1 MKGQKT
7 VFVCR
12 ECGYSSSKWLGKC
25 PECASWNSFDEE
37 TVFDEKQAK
46 NSKTITNNKAE
57 KLDELVMPTY
67 IRTKTGM
74 GELDRVLGGGIVEG
88 SVVLLS
94 GEPGIGKSTLL
105 LQISAELGKT
115 RKVLY
120 VSGEESKG
128 QLKLRSQRLEIKGDT
143 LYLLTE
149 NDVDTILS
157 ECERLKPDVII
168 IDSVQTLASQSFT
181 SAPGSITQ
189 VRESA
194 LTFISYAKK
203 YGAAVMLVG
212 HVNKEGGI
220 SGPKI
225 LEHMVDAVLYFEGE
239 RTNSYRIIRAIKNR
253 FGSTNEIGVFEMGD
267 KGLVEIPNPS
277 EVVMAER
284 PKNTSGSCAGCVMQ
298 GTRPIISEIQSLVSK
313 TVYPTGKRTA
323 DGFDHNRMA
332 LLIAVLEK
340 RMGLRFY
347 ENDVYLN
354 VAGGIHL
361 DEPSAD
367 LSIAM
372 SLISGI
378 TDRVIPDDLIA
389 FGELGLSG
397 EVRAVSHIEYRVKEA
412 VRLGFTKL
420 IIPKK
425 NMSSSLKVPA
435 GVTLAPVRCS
445 FICYRTKNNS
455 ENTACLLIFNKTQ
468 PCFSTL

>member
-1 MKGQKT
+1 MKGEK
-7 VFVCR
+7 VLFVCR
-12 ECGYSSSKWLGKC
+12 ECGATSPKWLGKC
-25 PECASWNSFDEE
+25 QDCGAWNSFDEE
-37 TVFDEKQAK
+37 RINEKSQKQDKMRGRVGA
-46 NSKTITNNKAE
+46 TEKAE
-57 KLDELVMPTY
+57 LFSELKMPSY
-67 IRTKTGM
+67 IRTSTGM
-74 GELDRVLGGGIVEG
+74 DELDRVLGGGLVD
-88 SVVLLS
+88 SSAVLLS

-105 LQISAELGKT
+105 LQICAELGKT

-128 QLKLRSQRLEIKGDT
+128 QLKLRSERLGIRGDNI
-143 LYLLTE
+143 YLLTE
-149 NDVDTILS
+149 TDLDSVIS
-157 ECERLKPDVII
+157 ECDRISPDVII
-168 IDSVQTLASQSFT
+168 IDSVQTLSSSELT
-181 SAPGSITQ
+181 SAQGSITQ
-189 VRESA
+189 VRECA
-194 LTFISYAKK
+194 LTLIN
-203 YGAAVMLVG
+203 YGKTAGSAVFLVG

-239 RTNSYRIIRAIKNR
+239 RINSYRIIRAIKNR
-253 FGSTNEIGVFEMGD
+253 FGSTNEIGVFEMSD

-277 EVVMAER
+277 EVIMAER

-298 GTRPIISEIQSLVSK
+298 GTRPIISEIQALVTK

-323 DGFDHNRMA
+323 DGFDYNRMC

-340 RMGLRFY
+340 RMGLKFY

-378 TDRVIPDDLIA
+378 SDKIIPDEVIA

-412 VRLGFTKL
+412 VRLGFTKIILPEKNLTSL
-420 IIPKK
+420 IKAPDNVTLCGVSNIYQVLVHMIPKK
-425 NMSSSLKVPA
+425 DQE
-435 GVTLAPVRCS
+435 
-445 FICYRTKNNS
+445 Y
-455 ENTACLLIFNKTQ
+455 
-468 PCFSTL
+468 

>member
-1 MKGQKT
+1 MKNGKV

-12 ECGYSSSKWLGKC
+12 ECGSTSPKWLGKC
-25 PECASWNSFDEE
+25 PECQSWDSFDEE
-37 TVFDEKQAK
+37 TIVEKTAK
-46 NSKTITNNKAE
+46 SSINRGRSQLSENRAE
-57 KLDELVMPTY
+57 KFSELQLPKY
-67 IRTKTGM
+67 LRTKTGM
-74 GELDRVLGGGIVEG
+74 GELDRVLGGGLVD
-88 SVVLLS
+88 SSAVLLS

-105 LQISAELGKT
+105 LQICSELGKT

-128 QLKLRSQRLEIKGDT
+128 QLKLRAERLGINGDSI
-143 LYLLTE
+143 YLLTE
-149 NDVDTILS
+149 TDTDAILE
-157 ECERLKPDVII
+157 ECERLSPNVII
-168 IDSVQTLASQSFT
+168 IDSVQTLSSMRFT

-189 VRESA
+189 VREGA
-194 LTFISYAKK
+194 MTFINYGKTA
-203 YGAAVMLVG
+203 GAAVFLVG

-253 FGSTNEIGVFEMGD
+253 YGSTNEIGVFEMGD

-298 GTRPIISEIQSLVSK
+298 GTRPIISEIQSLVAKS
-313 TVYPTGKRTA
+313 VYATGKRTS
-323 DGFDHNRMA
+323 DGFDYNRMC

-340 RMGLRFY
+340 RMGLKFY

-354 VAGGIHL
+354 VAGGIQL

-372 SLISGI
+372 ALISGI

-389 FGELGLSG
+389 FGEIGLSG
-397 EVRAVSHIEYRVKEA
+397 EVRAVSHIDYRVKEA
-412 VRLGFTKL
+412 VRLGFTK
-420 IIPKK
+420 IILPQK
-425 NMSSSLKVPA
+425 NITKALKVPQ
-435 GVTLAPVRCS
+435 GVQLCGVS
-445 FICYRTKNNS
+445 NIYQVLIYMKNK
-455 ENTACLLIFNKTQ
+455 EREIVD
-468 PCFSTL
+468 

>member
-1 MKGQKT
+1 MKGPKT

-12 ECGYSSSKWLGKC
+12 ECGYSSAKWLGRC
-25 PECASWNSFDEE
+25 PECQSWNSFDEE
-37 TVFDEKQAK
+37 QIQTEVNKRVGA
-46 NSKTITNNKAE
+46 NTASAKAE
-57 KLDELVMPTY
+57 KISELSIPVYM
-67 IRTKTGM
+67 RAETGM
-74 GELDRVLGGGIVEG
+74 AELDRVLGGGLVDS

-105 LQISAELGKT
+105 LQMSSVLAQT

-128 QLKLRSQRLEIKGDT
+128 QLKLRAERLGIVGDS
-143 LYLLTE
+143 LYLLIE
-149 NDVDTILS
+149 NNLECVLS
-157 ECERLKPDVII
+157 ECERLKPEVII
-168 IDSVQTLASQSFT
+168 IDSVQTLSSERFT

-194 LTFISYAKK
+194 MSLIAYAKTC
-203 YGAAVMLVG
+203 GASVFLVG

-239 RTNSYRIIRAIKNR
+239 RTNAYRIIRAIKNR

-267 KGLVEIPNPS
+267 SGLKEIPNPS

-298 GTRPIISEIQSLVSK
+298 GTRPIISEIQALVAK
-313 TVYPTGKRTA
+313 TVYPSGKRTC

-340 RMGLRFY
+340 RMGLKFY
-347 ENDVYLN
+347 ENDVYIN

-372 SLISGI
+372 ALISGI
-378 TDRVIPDDLIA
+378 TDRVVPDNLIA
-389 FGELGLSG
+389 FGEIGLAG
-397 EVRAVSHIEYRVKEA
+397 EVRSVSHIEYRVKEA
-412 VRLGFTKL
+412 VRLGFTKVL
-420 IIPKK
+420 LPRK
-425 NMSSSLKVPA
+425 NLSASLRVPA
-435 GVTLAPVRCS
+435 GVELVGVGNIYEVLVHMC
-445 FICYRTKNNS
+445 TKK
-455 ENTACLLIFNKTQ
+455 EFE
-468 PCFSTL
+468 

>member
-1 MKGQKT
+1 MKSQISY
-7 VFVCR
+7 VCS
-12 ECGYSSSKWLGKC
+12 ECGFKSIKWLGKC
-25 PECASWNSFDEE
+25 PECQSWSTFEE
-37 TVFDEKQAK
+37 VVLDKEIKAPRK
-46 NSKTITNNKAE
+46 ISDNHAE
-57 KLDELVMPTY
+57 KFSELVLPTY
-67 IRTKTGM
+67 LRTNTGM
-74 GELDRVLGGGIVEG
+74 NELDRVLGGGLALG

-105 LQISAELGKT
+105 LQISAVLAQN

-128 QLKLRSQRLEIKGDT
+128 QLKLRAERLGVNADS
-143 LYLLTE
+143 LYLYTE
-149 NDVDTILS
+149 TDTDLILE
-157 ECERLKPDVII
+157 ECTSLKPDVVI
-168 IDSVQTLASQSFT
+168 IDSVQTLSSMKLS

-189 VRESA
+189 VREGA
-194 LTFISYAKK
+194 MAFISYAKTT
-203 YGAAVMLVG
+203 GAAVFLVG

-220 SGPKI
+220 SGPKF

-239 RTNSYRIIRAIKNR
+239 RSNSYRIIRAIKNR

-267 KGLVEIPNPS
+267 RGLVEIPNPS

-298 GTRPIISEIQSLVSK
+298 GTRPIISEIQSLVAKS
-313 TVYPTGKRTA
+313 VYPTAKRTA
-323 DGFDHNRMA
+323 DGFDHNRMC

-340 RMGLRFY
+340 RMGLKFY
-347 ENDVYLN
+347 ENDVYIN
-354 VAGGIHL
+354 VAGGIRL

-389 FGELGLSG
+389 FGEIGLSG

-412 VRLGFTKL
+412 VRLGFTKIVL
-420 IIPKK
+420 PKK
-425 NMSSSLKVPA
+425 NVTPSLKVPG
-435 GVTLAPVRCS
+435 GVSLVGVSNIYEVLATMYKKTDIPLD
-445 FICYRTKNNS
+445 T
-455 ENTACLLIFNKTQ
+455 EN
-468 PCFSTL
+468 

>member
-1 MKGQKT
+1 MKGSKI

-12 ECGYSSSKWLGKC
+12 ECGKESPKWLGKC
-25 PECASWNSFDEE
+25 PDCLAWNSFDEE
-37 TVFDEKQAK
+37 TVNNVEKTAINK
-46 NSKTITNNKAE
+46 SRNAYADKAE
-57 KLDELVMPTY
+57 RFSELELPTY
-67 IRTKTGM
+67 MRTKTGM
-74 GELDRVLGGGIVEG
+74 GELDRVLGGGLVDR

-105 LQISAELGKT
+105 LQICAELSKT

-128 QLKLRSQRLEIKGDT
+128 QLKLRAERLKIIGEGI
-143 LYLLTE
+143 YLLTE
-149 NDVDTILS
+149 TDIDHILE
-157 ECERLKPDVII
+157 ECESIKPDVII
-168 IDSVQTLASQSFT
+168 IDSVQTLFSMRFS
-181 SAPGSITQ
+181 SVPGSITQ

-194 LTFISYAKK
+194 MALIGYGKSN
-203 YGAAVMLVG
+203 GAAVFMVA

-220 SGPKI
+220 SGPKVV
-225 LEHMVDAVLYFEGE
+225 EHMVDAVLYFEGE

-253 FGSTNEIGVFEMGD
+253 FGSTNEIGVFEMSD
-267 KGLVEIPNPS
+267 KGLIEIPNPS
-277 EVVMAER
+277 ELVMAER

-298 GTRPIISEIQSLVSK
+298 GSRPIISEIQALVTKS
-313 TVYPTGKRTA
+313 VYATGKRTA
-323 DGFDHNRMA
+323 DGFDYNRMC

-340 RMGLRFY
+340 RMGLKFY

-354 VAGGIHL
+354 VAGGIRL

-378 TDRVIPDDLIA
+378 TDKVIPDNLIA

-412 VRLGFTKL
+412 VRLGFTK
-420 IIPKK
+420 IILPQKNLTKSLSVPSGVELCGVSNIYQVLVHMLAKK
-425 NMSSSLKVPA
+425 
-435 GVTLAPVRCS
+435 
-445 FICYRTKNNS
+445 
-455 ENTACLLIFNKTQ
+455 EQ
-468 PCFSTL
+468 

>member
-1 MKGQKT
+1 MKGPKI

-12 ECGYSSSKWLGKC
+12 ECGKESPKWLGRC
-25 PECASWNSFDEE
+25 PDCSAWNSFDEE
-37 TVFDEKQAK
+37 TVNNSEKSNINKGRTAYLD
-46 NSKTITNNKAE
+46 KAE
-57 KLDELVMPTY
+57 KFSELDLPTY
-67 IRTKTGM
+67 MRTKTGM
-74 GELDRVLGGGIVEG
+74 GELDRVLGGGLVDS

-105 LQISAELGKT
+105 LQICSELSRT

-128 QLKLRSQRLEIKGDT
+128 QLKLRAERLGIVGDGI
-143 LYLLTE
+143 YLLTE
-149 NDVDTILS
+149 TDIDHILE
-157 ECERLKPDVII
+157 ECEAIKPDVIV
-168 IDSVQTLASQSFT
+168 IDSVQTLFSMRFT
-181 SAPGSITQ
+181 SVPGSITQ

-194 LTFISYAKK
+194 MSLIGYGKNN
-203 YGAAVMLVG
+203 GAAVFMVA

-220 SGPKI
+220 SGPKVV
-225 LEHMVDAVLYFEGE
+225 EHMVDAVLYFEGE

-277 EVVMAER
+277 ELVMAER

-298 GTRPIISEIQSLVSK
+298 GSRPIISEIQALVAKS
-313 TVYPTGKRTA
+313 VYATGKRTA
-323 DGFDHNRMA
+323 DGFDYNRMC

-340 RMGLRFY
+340 RMGLKFY

-354 VAGGIHL
+354 VAGGIRL

-372 SLISGI
+372 ALISGI
-378 TDRVIPDDLIA
+378 TDKVIPDDLIA
-389 FGELGLSG
+389 FGEIGLSG

-412 VRLGFTKL
+412 IRLGFTK
-420 IIPKK
+420 IILPKK
-425 NMSSSLKVPA
+425 NLSSSLKAPA
-435 GVTLAPVRCS
+435 GVELCGVSNIYQVLVHMLA
-445 FICYRTKNNS
+445 KKQDM
-455 ENTACLLIFNKTQ
+455 E
-468 PCFSTL
+468 

>member
-1 MKGQKT
+1 MKAGKIN
-7 VFVCR
+7 FICR
-12 ECGYSSSKWLGKC
+12 ECGYESIKWLGKC
-25 PECASWNSFDEE
+25 PDCESWDSFDEFVIDNKPKA
-37 TVFDEKQAK
+37 TKK
-46 NSKTITNNKAE
+46 IGLNKAE
-57 KLDELVMPTY
+57 KFAELKLPTY
-67 IRTKTGM
+67 LRTGTGM
-74 GELDRVLGGGIVEG
+74 SELDRVLGGGLVEG

-105 LQISAELGKT
+105 LQISSELAKS

-128 QLKLRSQRLEIKGDT
+128 QLKLRAERLKIAGES

-149 NDVDTILS
+149 TDIDLVIEESKNV
-157 ECERLKPDVII
+157 KPDVII
-168 IDSVQTLASQSFT
+168 IDSIQTLSSDRFS
-181 SAPGSITQ
+181 SAPGSVTQ
-189 VRESA
+189 VREGAMA
-194 LTFISYAKK
+194 LIEYAKTT
-203 YGAAVMLVG
+203 GAAVFLVG

-267 KGLVEIPNPS
+267 EGLVEIPNPS

-298 GTRPIISEIQSLVSK
+298 GTRPIISEIQALVTKS
-313 TVYPTGKRTA
+313 VYPTGKRTA
-323 DGFDHNRMA
+323 DGFDYNRMC

-340 RMGLRFY
+340 RMGLKFY

-354 VAGGIHL
+354 IAGGIHL

-372 SLISGI
+372 ALISGI
-378 TDRVIPDDLIA
+378 SDKVISDELIA
-389 FGELGLSG
+389 FGEIGLSG
-397 EVRAVSHIEYRVKEA
+397 EVRAVSHADYRIKEA
-412 VRLGFTKL
+412 ARLGFRR
-420 IIPKK
+420 IILPK
-425 NMSSSLKVPA
+425 S
-435 GVTLAPVRCS
+435 TLAQAKGKTDAQLFGVSNIFEILP
-445 FICYRTKNNS
+445 
-455 ENTACLLIFNKTQ
+455 LLKKQ
-468 PCFSTL
+468 EKADA

>member
-1 MKGQKT
+1 MKAPKIT
-7 VFVCR
+7 FVCR
-12 ECGYSSSKWLGKC
+12 ECGYSSIKWLGKC
-25 PECASWNSFDEE
+25 PDCSSWNTFEE
-37 TVFDEKQAK
+37 IELRESPTKVKK
-46 NSKTITNNKAE
+46 NGEKAE
-57 KLDELVMPTY
+57 KFSELKLPTY
-67 IRTKTGM
+67 LRSETGM
-74 GELDRVLGGGIVEG
+74 KELDRVLGGGLVDS

-105 LQISAELGKT
+105 LQISSELAKR

-128 QLKLRSQRLEIKGDT
+128 QLKLRADRLGIVGDS

-149 NDVDTILS
+149 TDLDSVLS
-157 ECERLKPDVII
+157 ECDSISPNVII
-168 IDSVQTLASQSFT
+168 IDSVQTLSSMNST

-189 VRESA
+189 VRECAMSLIA
-194 LTFISYAKK
+194 YAKST
-203 YGAAVMLVG
+203 GAAIFLVG

-267 KGLVEIPNPS
+267 KGLIEIPNPS

-298 GTRPIISEIQSLVSK
+298 GTRPIISEIQSLVTK
-313 TVYPTGKRTA
+313 TAFSSGKRTA
-323 DGFDHNRMA
+323 DGFDYNRMC

-372 SLISGI
+372 ALISGI
-378 TDRVIPDDLIA
+378 TDKVIPDELIA
-389 FGELGLSG
+389 FGEIGLSG
-397 EVRAVSHIEYRVKEA
+397 EVRAVSHIDYRVKEA
-412 VRLGFTKL
+412 VRLGFTKIVL
-420 IIPKK
+420 PKK
-425 NMSSSLKVPA
+425 NLTSSLKVPSNVQLV
-435 GVTLAPVRCS
+435 GVSNIYQVLTHMV
-445 FICYRTKNNS
+445 KK
-455 ENTACLLIFNKTQ
+455 ENDGNITT
-468 PCFSTL
+468 